1 MRKRKGDNERKE
13 KAIKKNIKL
22 AEKTG
27 NKLTQNID
35 ENGNLVGINNTI
47 EESFGL
53 KEEITTAD
61 IQKELFEGEN
71 IVNTKR
77 DKSKRKFNEDG
88 TRD

>member
-1 MRKRKGDNERKE
+1 M
-13 KAIKKNIKL
+13 AQ
-22 AEKTG
+22 KTG

-35 ENGNLVGINNTI
+35 ENGNLIGVNNTI
-47 EESFGL
+47 EESLGL

-77 DKSKRKFNEDG
+77 NKGLRKFNEDG
-88 TRD
+88 TRN